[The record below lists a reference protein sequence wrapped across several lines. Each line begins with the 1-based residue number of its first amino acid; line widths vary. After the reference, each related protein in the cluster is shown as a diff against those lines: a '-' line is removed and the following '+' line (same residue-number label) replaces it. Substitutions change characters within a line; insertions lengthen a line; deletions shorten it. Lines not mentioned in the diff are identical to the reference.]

1 MVLPA
6 RAWVSLLLALIPTRS
21 SVALASNHYSSN
33 GILGR
38 IHHAGAQ
45 AMKVDPSTGS
55 VEDGTVT
62 STKLY
67 STSQIGQANSAVLEG
82 DIDVSYDF
90 CNSVHCKKSSSFICR
105 IESSIHILYL
115 FGIQSKRPL
124 RVLFL
129 SADTGG
135 GHRASAEALAK
146 QVRNLIALFK
156 LCECFREFPNQNPS
170 FCKPT
175 SFLFSFREASMS

>member
-1 MVLPA
+1 MVVPT
-6 RAWVSLLLALIPTRS
+6 RAWVSLLLALIPTSS
-21 SVALASNHYSSN
+21 SVALASNQYTSN

-38 IHHAGAQ
+38 IRHGGAQ

-82 DIDVSYDF
+82 DIDVSSDL
-90 CNSVHCKKSSSFICR
+90 CNSVHCKKMFRFICQ
-105 IESSIHILYL
+105 IEYFIHILYL

-146 QVRNLIALFK
+146 QVRN
-156 LCECFREFPNQNPS
+156 
-170 FCKPT
+170 
-175 SFLFSFREASMS
+175 